1 MCRFHQYMLQ
11 CDVYKSNLHLH
22 SFNILLKV
30 SMLRPKEKCEEWFN
44 LMVVHQNRAKHG
56 PKNYLPEQFLDNF
69 LDLVVWGHE
78 HECRIDQ
85 EWNAE
90 QAFFV
95 TQPGSSIATSLCHGE
110 AVPKHVGLLQVTN

>member
-1 MCRFHQYMLQ
+1 
-11 CDVYKSNLHLH
+11 
-22 SFNILLKV
+22 
-30 SMLRPKEKCEEWFN
+30 MLRPKEKCEDWFN
-44 LMVVHQNRAKHG
+44 LMVVHQNRTKHG

-95 TQPGSSIATSLCHGE
+95 SQPGSSIATSLCHGE
-110 AVPKHVGLLQVTN
+110 AVPKHVGLLQVNCSNLVPLPSTMFQQFYPSFFFLKKHFK